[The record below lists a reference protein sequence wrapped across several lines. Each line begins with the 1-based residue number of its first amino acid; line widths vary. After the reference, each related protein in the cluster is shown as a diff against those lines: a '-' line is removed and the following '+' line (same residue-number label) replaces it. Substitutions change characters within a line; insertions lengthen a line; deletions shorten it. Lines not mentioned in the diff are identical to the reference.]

1 MGLVVS
7 NEIKIFLIFCISGII
22 IGILFDIF
30 RVIRRTFKISDIH
43 TLIEDIIFGIISALF
58 LIFVIFIYNNGEVRW
73 YMFAGI
79 FTGCG
84 IYLATI
90 SKYFIRINVFILS
103 TLKKTL
109 YNTIKIVFWPIKHI
123 LIFLRKHLNKPF
135 MLLVF
140 NIKKINNI
148 LIYKKCKKKKNFSS
162 PKKDFS
168 L

>member
-22 IGILFDIF
+22 IGIFFDIF

-43 TLIEDIIFGIISALF
+43 TMIEDIIFGIISALF
-58 LIFVIFIYNNGEVRW
+58 LIFIIFIYNNGEVRW

-79 FTGCG
+79 ITGCG
-84 IYLATI
+84 IYLVTI
-90 SKYFIRINVFILS
+90 SKYFIKINVFILS
-103 TLKKTL
+103 ALKKAL
-109 YNTIKIVFWPIKHI
+109 YNIIKIIFWPIKFI
-123 LIFLRKHLNKPF
+123 LVFLRRHLNKPF

-140 NIKKINNI
+140 NIKKINNL
-148 LIYKKCKKKKNFSS
+148 LIYKKYKKKKKFSYT
-162 PKKDFS
+162 KKDFS